1 MFLNGNQI
9 DELDTLDFLVE
20 RAATQ
25 LVVDPAEM
33 QAWMTED
40 ETGILDMRLIHKK
53 ERKTVPEESRIT
65 LEEALLNELAHN
77 PYMRHL
83 REALIEALTNSK
95 QFRQQALD
103 AAAQQIEEDKT
114 DARR

>member
-1 MFLNGNQI
+1 MFLNGDQI

-40 ETGILDMRLIHKK
+40 ETGILDIHVTLDGAKM
-53 ERKTVPEESRIT
+53 T
-65 LEEALLNELAHN
+65 LERALLNALAYN
-77 PYMRHL
+77 PYL
-83 REALIEALTNSK
+83 RNLRQALIESLTK
-95 QFRQQALD
+95 DKAFREQAL
-103 AAAQQIEEDKT
+103 AAVAQQIEEDKT